1 MTFGRPASISNA
13 SLPTEL
19 PLDLELETLESQ
31 GCQGTT
37 DGLQQGPSTVIV
49 YIHSM

>member
-1 MTFGRPASISNA
+1 MTFGRPTSISNDY
-13 SLPTEL
+13 LTTEL
-19 PLDLELETLESQ
+19 PLDLELETLDSHGSQ
-31 GCQGTT
+31 GTN